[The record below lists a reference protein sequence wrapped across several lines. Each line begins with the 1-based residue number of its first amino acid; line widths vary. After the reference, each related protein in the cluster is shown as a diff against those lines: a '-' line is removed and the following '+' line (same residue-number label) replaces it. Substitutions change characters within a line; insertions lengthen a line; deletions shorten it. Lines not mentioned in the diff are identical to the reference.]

1 MIRNLT
7 LYLLIPASLCLAIFL
22 TSYSS
27 GPAGSAGTDRTGAP
41 FSNGTCNSCHFG
53 GNYDASLDIQLIDGT
68 ESVQSYEPGKE
79 YLLRI
84 EVQTGSGNPGGYAF
98 QAVIVD
104 DKEEQAGSFSNAPNG
119 VNTPTL
125 RGRQYAEHSRV
136 STSSVFELN
145 WTAPEEG
152 TGAVTLYGAGNAVNG
167 NGGTSGDDGTT
178 ASLTIEEGTSS
189 ALLAKRTEMVQ
200 VFPNPAQ
207 NWLQVPIV
215 EEGAVHEITI
225 FDVHG
230 KRVLEDRQKSVGPM
244 QVSLH
249 NLPTGVYVGRI
260 ASKEQIRSFRFIK
273 E

>member
-7 LYLLIPASLCLAIFL
+7 LYILIPASLCLAVFL

-53 GNYDASLDIQLIDGT
+53 GDYDASLDIQLLDGT
-68 ESVQSYEPGKE
+68 EAVDAYEPGKE

-84 EVQTGSGNPGGYAF
+84 EVQTGTGNPGGYAF
-98 QAVIVD
+98 QAVMVD
-104 DKEEQAGSFSNAPNG
+104 DNDEQAGSFSNAPNG

-136 STSSVFELN
+136 STSPVFELN

-189 ALLAKRTEMVQ
+189 SLFVHRTDNIR

-215 EEGAVHEITI
+215 KEGAVHEITI

-230 KRVLEDRQKSVGPM
+230 SRVLEDRQKSVGPM

-249 NLPTGVYVGRI
+249 LLSTGVYVGRV
-260 ASKEQIRSFRFIK
+260 ASEGQIRSFRFMK